1 MPVSAGIACF
11 PMMDSSLSGCK
22 HCGSLLSV
30 IQELIAR
37 LGSTQDE
44 LSTERELNEQL
55 KCLNKYLMDE
65 ATGPGTAISKNS
77 NVSRPAGDVLVESGS
92 DCLDEAI
99 VVSDIDTPPSP
110 TNGCLNCELVSRGCK
125 ENEVTA
131 LDLIK
136 SSPTAFDEHS
146 KPSLQPCSIAFL
158 RGRALTLYRSAISD
172 GVINKPSSYGLVTRR
187 TVLLTGLP
195 PDLSLHTILS
205 QVRSGQVVSA
215 SISDTLALT
224 GSMTARI
231 VFLDEHS
238 AKQYAQQAQN
248 PAEHTPLAAMETVRI
263 AVRHQGAFT
272 YPIDQFVAEAIL
284 IRSATR
290 ILRLSR
296 LPVQATEPEL
306 LRDVLCVPGTKQHGI
321 IHVESMQRSMA
332 GWMTSAQ
339 SAVADTDSRQNSVVV
354 HFDSIINALRTY
366 ERITV
371 RLCRHYL
378 LRGCAV
384 EFAADPCGGGGDA
397 VGSSGINDDAGRDF
411 EDGRDGNDKGVA
423 TPADSGISGL
433 EDGEVGEE
441 WLIEL

>member
-1 MPVSAGIACF
+1 
-11 PMMDSSLSGCK
+11 MDSSTSGCS

-30 IQELIAR
+30 IQELVAR

-44 LSTERELNEQL
+44 LNTERELNEQL

-65 ATGPGTAISKNS
+65 ATGPGTPNSKSSAVTCPAS
-77 NVSRPAGDVLVESGS
+77 NDLVESGR

-99 VVSDIDTPPSP
+99 VVSDVDTPPSP
-110 TNGCLNCELVSRGCK
+110 TNGCLGCELVSKDCK
-125 ENEVTA
+125 DSKVTA
-131 LDLIK
+131 LDLIEG
-136 SSPTAFDEHS
+136 SSAALDEHS
-146 KPSLQPCSIAFL
+146 GPSAQPCSIAFL
-158 RGRALTLYRSAISD
+158 KGRALALYRSAIKH
-172 GVINKPSSYGLVTRR
+172 GIINKPSSYDLVARR

-238 AKQYAQQAQN
+238 AKRFAQQAQIRD
-248 PAEHTPLAAMETVRI
+248 EHTPLAVTGTVRI
-263 AVRHQGAFT
+263 TVRHQGAFT

-284 IRSATR
+284 TRSATR

-296 LPVQATEPEL
+296 LPLPATKPEL

-321 IHVESMQRSMA
+321 IHVESMQRSKT
-332 GWMTSAQ
+332 GWVTGAE
-339 SAVADTDSRQNSVVV
+339 SAVADTDPRQNSVVV
-354 HFDSIINALRTY
+354 HFDSIINALRAY

-378 LRGCAV
+378 LRGCSV

-397 VGSSGINDDAGRDF
+397 VGIFGINGDAGRDF
-411 EDGRDGNDKGVA
+411 DKGRDGNDKGVA

-433 EDGEVGEE
+433 EDGEVSEE